1 MINFLRFRT
10 LTTVI
15 SLLIILGFVGM
26 AVYKYQTRGQV
37 FVYSIDFTGGTQ
49 VLLKFDKPVSG
60 IQVKSILETHGWK
73 GAVIREFSDQEILV
87 RVKEFAG
94 DAQGLGE
101 RMRAVIKENLA
112 GYEVQILQS
121 ESVGPGVG
129 AALRWKSVRAVVFA
143 LFAML
148 IYIALRFWSFAFAFG
163 AVAALF
169 HDALVM
175 LALFLFLDREISA
188 NVIGAI
194 LAVLGYSINDT
205 IVIFSQIRDDL
216 KKMKDRSLTTIVN
229 ISLNQTLKRTLLTS
243 ISTSIP
249 VAVMLLFG
257 GEALRNFSLALLT
270 GIIFGTYSSIYIA
283 SPVMMMLYHRK
294 EQKNDM
300 K

>member
-15 SLLIILGFVGM
+15 SLLIVLSFVGM

-37 FVYSIDFTGGTQ
+37 FIYSIDFTGGTQ

-73 GAVIREFSDQEILV
+73 GAVIREFSDQEILI

-243 ISTSIP
+243 ISTGIP
-249 VAVMLLFG
+249 VTVMLLFG

>member
-15 SLLIILGFVGM
+15 SLLIFLGFVGM

-60 IQVKSILETHGWK
+60 IQVKDILETHGWK
-73 GAVIREFSDQEILV
+73 GAVVREFSDQEILI

-94 DAQGLGE
+94 DFQGLGE
-101 RMRAVIKENLA
+101 RIRAVIKENLA

-129 AALRWKSVRAVVFA
+129 TALRWKSIRVVVFA
-143 LFAML
+143 LLAML

-175 LALFLFLDREISA
+175 LALFLFLDREISINIIA
-188 NVIGAI
+188 AI
-194 LAVLGYSINDT
+194 VTVLGYSINDT

-216 KKMKDRSLTTIVN
+216 KKMKDSSLTTVVN

-243 ISTSIP
+243 ISTGIT
-249 VAVMLLFG
+249 VMVMLLFG

>member
-10 LTTVI
+10 LTSLI
-15 SLLIILGFVGM
+15 SLLIILGFFGM
-26 AVYKYQTRGQV
+26 AMYKYQTRGQV
-37 FVYSIDFTGGTQ
+37 FIYSIDFTGGTQ

-60 IQVKSILETHGWK
+60 IRVKGILEAHGWK
-73 GAVIREFSDQEILV
+73 GAVIRELSDQEILI

-94 DAQGLGE
+94 DVQGLGE
-101 RMRAVIKENLA
+101 RMRLVIKENLA

-129 AALRWKSVRAVVFA
+129 TALRWKSIRAVVFA

-169 HDALVM
+169 HDALIM
-175 LALFLFLDREISA
+175 LALFLFLDREIST

-216 KKMKDRSLTTIVN
+216 KKMKDSSLTTIVN

-243 ISTSIP
+243 ISTGIT
-249 VAVMLLFG
+249 VTVMLLFG

>member
-10 LTTVI
+10 LTAFI
-15 SLLIILGFVGM
+15 SLSIVLSFIGM
-26 AVYKYQTRGQV
+26 AIYHYQMRGQV
-37 FVYSIDFTGGTQ
+37 FSYSIDFTGGTQ
-49 VLLKFDKPVSG
+49 ILLKFDKPVSG
-60 IQVKSILETHGWK
+60 VEIKNILEKQGWK
-73 GAVIREFSDQEILV
+73 GAIIREFSDQEILI

-101 RMRAVIKENLA
+101 RMLTVIQKNLA
-112 GYEVQILQS
+112 GYEIQILQS

-143 LFAML
+143 LLAML
-148 IYIALRFWSFAFAFG
+148 IYIALRFWSFSFAFG
-163 AVAALF
+163 AVVALF

-175 LALFLFLDREISA
+175 LALFLFLDREISI

-216 KKMKDRSLTTIVN
+216 KKMKDSSLATIVN
-229 ISLNQTLKRTLLTS
+229 VSLNQTLKRTLLTS
-243 ISTSIP
+243 ISTGIP
-249 VAVMLLFG
+249 VTVMLLFG
-257 GEALRNFSLALLT
+257 GEALRNFSLALLA

-283 SPVMMMLYHRK
+283 SPVMMMFY
-294 EQKNDM
+294 QTKNKKTM
-300 K
+300 